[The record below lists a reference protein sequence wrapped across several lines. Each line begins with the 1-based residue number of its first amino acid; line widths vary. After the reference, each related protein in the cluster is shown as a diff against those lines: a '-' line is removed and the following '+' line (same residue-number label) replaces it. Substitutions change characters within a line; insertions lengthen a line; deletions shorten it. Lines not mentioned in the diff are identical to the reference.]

1 VTLADKLAPTRVR
14 TSGKFTAIL
23 GFILDEEWT
32 DPAITELV
40 CTSDGMLLA
49 ATTDD
54 PLCDDIIGDIDH
66 LERNLE
72 GIADVAGLTAR
83 ERKTLLSLAKT
94 RITDWRR

>member
-1 VTLADKLAPTRVR
+1 MTLADKLAPTRVR

-32 DPAITELV
+32 DPQIVELH

-54 PLCDDIIGDIDH
+54 PLCDDIVGDIDH
-66 LERNLE
+66 LERNLR
-72 GIADVAGLTAR
+72 GISDVAGLTAAEKKELLKLAR
-83 ERKTLLSLAKT
+83 ERV
-94 RITDWRR
+94 TDWRI

>member
-1 VTLADKLAPTRVR
+1 MTLADKLGPNRIK

-32 DPAITELV
+32 DPAITDLV

-54 PLCDDIIGDIDH
+54 PLCDDIVGDIEH
-66 LERNLE
+66 LVRNLE
-72 GIADVAGLTAR
+72 GVADVAGLTAH
-83 ERKTLLSLAKT
+83 EKKTLLSLART